1 MAVSLFVGNL
11 PYSASERTLTELFSQ
26 VGTVVEVRLPTER
39 DSGRPRGFGFVEMA
53 SEQEA
58 QEAIRRFDGYL
69 VDGRT
74 IRVNLAEE
82 RAPRPE
88 RSGRRGR
95 Y

>member
-82 RAPRPE
+82 RAPRSE
-88 RSGRRGR
+88 RSGRRTR